1 MNNLAKSL
9 LIFLLTLIFFFGL
22 SLSFVFAE
30 DQPNQS
36 ALSVAPA
43 IIELVLK
50 PGEVK
55 ETKISIINVTN
66 FPLPI
71 KGNAKAFISEDILI
85 TGTESKEMFDASSW
99 FLLEPSDF
107 ILQPRE
113 TKEVKVVVITPVG
126 AEPGGHYATIY
137 FQPLLPVEVL
147 SPQTTYLT
155 ARVGVLTFLIVKG
168 DINEKASLGDLQTA
182 SFRQFGPVEFKI
194 PFKNEGNIHLT
205 PSGEILIKNFRG
217 REVTKL
223 TFSPKIILPQSSKEI
238 ETIWDKRFLL
248 GKFTAQAKIV
258 YGSEYKRLERT
269 INFWVIPWL
278 PILMII
284 TLLTLLLTFFI
295 LVRRRFIL
303 AIKVLLGKAEIGE
316 SKK

>member
-1 MNNLAKSL
+1 MNNLTKSL
-9 LIFLLTLIFFFGL
+9 LISFLALSFFFGL

-30 DQPNQS
+30 DQPSQS

-55 ETKISIINVTN
+55 GTKISITNVTN

-71 KGNAKAFISEDILI
+71 KGTVKAFIREDILT
-85 TGTESKEMFDASSW
+85 TGPESKEMFDASSW
-99 FLLEPSDF
+99 FLVEPSDF

-113 TKEVKVVVITPVG
+113 IKEIKVVVITPVG

-155 ARVGVLTFLIVKG
+155 VRVGVLAFLIVKG

-182 SFRQFGPVEFKI
+182 GFRQFGPIEFKI

-205 PSGEILIKNFRG
+205 PSGEILIKDFRG
-217 REVTKL
+217 RELAKL
-223 TFSPKIILPQSSKEI
+223 TFSPKIVLPQSSKEI
-238 ETIWDKRFLL
+238 ETRWDKRFLL
-248 GKFTAQAKIV
+248 GKFTTQANVV
-258 YGSEYKRLERT
+258 YGSEYKRLEKT

-278 PILMII
+278 PILIGVF
-284 TLLTLLLTFFI
+284 LLTMFLVFFI

-303 AIKVLLGKAEIGE
+303 AIKVLLGKAEISE

>member
-1 MNNLAKSL
+1 MKK
-9 LIFLLTLIFFFGL
+9 IFALCF
-22 SLSFVFAE
+22 LSFIFYFLSFILVYAQE
-30 DQPNQS
+30 QPTQS

-55 ETKISIINVTN
+55 ETKISITNVTN

-71 KGNAKAFISEDILI
+71 KGAVKAFIMEDILI

-113 TKEVKVVVITPVG
+113 TKEVEVMVITPVG

-155 ARVGVLTFLIVKG
+155 VRVGVLAFLIVKG

-182 SFRQFGPVEFKI
+182 GFRQFGPVEFKI

-205 PSGEILIKNFRG
+205 PSGEILIKDFRG
-217 REVTKL
+217 RELVKL
-223 TFSPKIILPQSSKEI
+223 TFSPKIILPQTSKEI
-238 ETIWDKRFLL
+238 ETTWDKRFLL

-258 YGSEYKRLERT
+258 YGSEYKRLEKT

-278 PILMII
+278 PILIGVF
-284 TLLTLLLTFFI
+284 LLTMFLVFFI
-295 LVRRRFIL
+295 LVRRRVFL
-303 AIKVLLGKAEIGE
+303 AIKVLLGKAEVWE
-316 SKK
+316 LKKLKLK